1 MPLTV
6 EQAPIIEA
14 ILTNHV
20 FVCTGKS
27 CSSKDSEATFTALRE
42 ELKRH
47 GLLYGK
53 HGSLAGRVVLTQC
66 GSVGLCAAGP
76 AVLVYPEGLWYHGV
90 TPADIPELV
99 QCLMEGRRLE
109 RLLALDLSVCCP
121 ME

>member
-6 EQAPIIEA
+6 EQAPITQA

-27 CSSKDSEATFTALRE
+27 CSSRDSNATFDALRE
-42 ELKRH
+42 ELKRQ

-76 AVLVYPEGLWYHGV
+76 AVLVYPEGLWYHSV
-90 TPADIPELV
+90 TPADVPELV
-99 QCLMEGRRLE
+99 QCLIEGRRLE
-109 RLLALDLSVCCP
+109 RLMALDLSIGSP
-121 ME
+121 PD